1 MDFNI
6 VYVKALH
13 SASGPKTQ
21 PGVPLVNQLA
31 VAAHIAMRYVDWS
44 SGDSA
49 WPSIATLAKAL
60 GMSPKTT
67 GNAITA
73 LEKQGW
79 LIVELRRNRPS
90 IYKLAIPKLTQPLH
104 GDVDFTQQP
113 LRSAVTVTAQ
123 NLLSDVDST
132 RQNLRSDVT
141 LNASDVNF
149 AASDVT
155 VTDDPI
161 VLPIKESLSK
171 DLSDLPQQRKDTPG
185 DDDDQTL
192 KVGVESSTNQE
203 TTPAPTVLDGN
214 ERMRNHT
221 ERIMSL
227 MSDYETAH
235 KGVYLI
241 AKGCGYE
248 FDKRQCCSIHEALAH
263 RTFTAD
269 EMRTYMTEK
278 LAAIGHL
285 PQHAAPGILTGN
297 ASEWLTDYRRKK
309 RDEEEGVQYLE
320 TTWGRMRVIPETEE
334 EKRIKREIREQEERD
349 RAAWL
354 ALSPEERKA
363 KEEEFALMAL
373 RLFDFDAPRNKN
385 QDHTTTEA
393 QDQGEADTWT

>member
-1 MDFNI
+1 MGTRSKGQDNTFSNAFWELYKSNAMPNKHMG
-6 VYVKALH
+6 V
-13 SASGPKTQ
+13 SGSH
-21 PGVPLVNQLA
+21 LRA
-31 VAAHIAMRYVDWS
+31 VLIGLAAHANYSDGRGIRVGQTRVARETGLSVSTVKRAM
-44 SGDSA
+44 A
-49 WPSIATLAKAL
+49 AL
-60 GMSPKTT
+60 
-67 GNAITA
+67 
-73 LEKQGW
+73 LDLGW
-79 LIVELRRNRPS
+79 LVQTKEATYTSPAHH
-90 IYKLAIPKLTQPLH
+90 AIILIGSVH
-104 GDVDFTQQP
+104 SE
-113 LRSAVTVTAQ
+113 RSPDRTESTPTGVTVNGESVHDERGEGSPRTGGSVHRD
-123 NLLSDVDST
+123 L
-132 RQNLRSDVT
+132 
-141 LNASDVNF
+141 
-149 AASDVT
+149 
-155 VTDDPI
+155 
-161 VLPIKESLSK
+161 LPINTNQYQSSTK
-171 DLSDLPQQRKDTPG
+171 DLSDLPQQRIDAPG

-203 TTPAPTVLDGN
+203 ATPAPTVLDGN